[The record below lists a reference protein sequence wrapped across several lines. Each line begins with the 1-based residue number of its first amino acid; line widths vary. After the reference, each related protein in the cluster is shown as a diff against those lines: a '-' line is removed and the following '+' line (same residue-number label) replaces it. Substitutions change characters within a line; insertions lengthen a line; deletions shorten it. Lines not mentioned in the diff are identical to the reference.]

1 MIFSFAVLYFDE
13 LAEAFDKLGEVTENI
28 IQGEENLAEQLKLR
42 EEILAELDGIE
53 MTDEEID
60 KVVESLMKSSPNRI
74 KLNTELEKLY
84 QKMRG

>member
-1 MIFSFAVLYFDE
+1 MIFAFAVLYFDE
-13 LAEAFDKLGEVTENI
+13 LAEAFDKLGEVTGNI

>member
-1 MIFSFAVLYFDE
+1 VIFAFAVLYFDE
-13 LAEAFDKLGEVTENI
+13 LAEAFDKLGEVTGNI

>member
-1 MIFSFAVLYFDE
+1 MIFAFAVLYFDE

>member
-1 MIFSFAVLYFDE
+1 MIFAFAVLYFDE
-13 LAEAFDKLGEVTENI
+13 LAEAFDKLGEVTGNI
-28 IQGEENLAEQLKLR
+28 IQGEEILAEQLKLR